1 MLDINDALGIKP
13 VGEAGLKVTE
23 ATVKG
28 VSSFMKS
35 VCKPGLEEL
44 GFLLKDKVRQWR
56 LNNILK
62 ILEKAKGRMNFDG
75 QDLNLVANP
84 QPVAV
89 DIYHACNF

>member
-1 MLDINDALGIKP
+1 MLDINDSLDNMPID
-13 VGEAGLKVTE
+13 EAGLKVTE
-23 ATVKG
+23 AAVQG

-44 GFLLKDKVRQWR
+44 GYLLKDKVRQWR

-75 QDLNLVANP
+75 QELNLVANP
-84 QPVAV
+84 VWP
-89 DIYHACNF
+89 FPL